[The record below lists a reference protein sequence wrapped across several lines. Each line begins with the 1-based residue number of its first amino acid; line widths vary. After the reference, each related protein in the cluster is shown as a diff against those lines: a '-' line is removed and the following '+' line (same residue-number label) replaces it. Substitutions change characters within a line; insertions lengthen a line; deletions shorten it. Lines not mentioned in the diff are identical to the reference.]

1 MIGRT
6 YSHYRIVRKLGGGG
20 MGVVY
25 EAEDSRLGRTVALK
39 FLPESLAQDQQ
50 ALDRFQRE
58 ARAASALNHPGIC
71 TVHDIGED
79 HGQSFMVLEYLSGST
94 LKHRIAGRPLPIE
107 AVLDLSI
114 EIADALDA
122 AHQRGIVHRD
132 VKPANI
138 FVTEREH
145 AKLLDFGLAKKGR
158 DAGMPAD
165 VSSVPTIV
173 IPDEDVTSPGS
184 VVGTMAY
191 MSPEQAR
198 GLPLDARTDLFSF
211 GAVLY
216 EMATGRVP
224 FEGETTPLLSDTIL
238 HHDPVPPSRHTP
250 AIPPELERIIDKA
263 LEKDRDVRYQ
273 SAREVLADL
282 KRLKRDTGS
291 GKSAVTSAASAR
303 AMAAIAH
310 QPAVPRRWAPRIA
323 IVVMALLGLA
333 FAGWWAMPAPAPRV
347 TGTTRITTDG
357 RYKDPPVTDGTRL
370 YFYVS
375 RLRGRDAPGGVLA
388 QVAATGGDTVVL
400 APVSPY
406 VLDIDSTG
414 TELLTSN
421 SPGTG
426 EATLAVMPVLG
437 GSPRPVGNLRGT
449 GLARHMAAWS
459 PDKASIAYAW
469 NAELRVA
476 ASDGTRSRTLVTAP
490 GPVYAPR
497 WSPDGGRVRYTVQ
510 DAGTGTS
517 SIWEVHADG
526 TNAYTV
532 IAVSSGHNPC
542 CGIWTPDARY
552 FVFEDGGNIWALR
565 EPGLIPRRSSGP
577 VQLTFGPLTFSG
589 VMPSRDGKRLFVRGD
604 QSKGQ
609 LVRYDAT
616 SKRFVPF
623 LPDLSAE
630 GVAVS
635 PDGRSIAYSANP
647 EHTLWRSAIDG
658 SGPVQLTSPPT
669 IAALPR
675 WSPDGTQ
682 IAFFAWTASE
692 TPRIYLVPAAG
703 GTPRRATSGTTP
715 EADPSW
721 SPDGKRLVFGT
732 ALGFDTADSPNMVLR
747 VLDLATGQVSVVP
760 GSKGLFSPRWS
771 PDGRHIVA
779 FTSDSL
785 SLRLYD
791 VATKTWSELVPR
803 GSETLGW
810 ESWLPDSRSVQYT
823 AGADTREIR
832 RVRIDDRRTEL
843 VASLSGLDLAPGVF
857 GPWFGALP
865 DGTPLTL
872 VDAGTHD
879 IYALEWEAP

>member
-1 MIGRT
+1 MIGQT
-6 YSHYRIVRKLGGGG
+6 YSHYRIVRRLGGGG

-25 EAEDSRLGRTVALK
+25 EAEDTRLGRTVALK
-39 FLPESLAQDQQ
+39 FLPESLAEDPQ
-50 ALDRFQRE
+50 ALERFQRE
-58 ARAASALNHPGIC
+58 AKAASALSHPGIC

-79 HGQSFMVLEYLSGST
+79 HGQSFIVLEYLSGST

-107 AVLDLSI
+107 TVLELSI

-132 VKPANI
+132 IKPANI
-138 FVTEREH
+138 FVTDREH

-165 VSSVPTIV
+165 VSSVPTV
-173 IPDEDVTSPGS
+173 VVADEDLTSPGS

-224 FEGETTPLLSDTIL
+224 FEGVTTPLLSDAIL
-238 HHDPVPPSRHTP
+238 HHDPVPPVRYNP
-250 AIPPELERIIDKA
+250 AIPAELDHIIGKA
-263 LEKDRDVRYQ
+263 LEKNRDVRYQ

-282 KRLKRDTGS
+282 KRLKRDTES
-291 GKSAVTSAASAR
+291 GKSAVTPVAAAGVPAVSP
-303 AMAAIAH
+303 
-310 QPAVPRRWAPRIA
+310 QPAAPRRWVTRVA
-323 IVVMALLGLA
+323 IVAAVLLGLA
-333 FAGWWAMPAPAPRV
+333 IAGWWALPAPTPRV

-357 RYKDPPVTDGTRL
+357 RYKDPPVTDGARL
-370 YFYVS
+370 YFYAS
-375 RLRGRDAPGGVLA
+375 RVRGRDAPGGALA
-388 QVAATGGDTVVL
+388 QVSVTGGDTVVL

-437 GSPRPVGNLRGT
+437 GSPRPLGNLQTSGIGRQT
-449 GLARHMAAWS
+449 AAWS
-459 PDKASIAYAW
+459 PDKTSIAYVW
-469 NAELRVA
+469 NAELRIA
-476 ASDGTRSRTLVTAP
+476 ASDGTRSRTMVTAP
-490 GPVYAPR
+490 GPVFAPR
-497 WSPDGGRVRYTVQ
+497 WSPDGRRLRYTVQ
-510 DAGTGTS
+510 DTRTGTS
-517 SIWEVHADG
+517 TIWEANADG
-526 TNAYTV
+526 TNAHPV
-532 IAVSSGHNPC
+532 LVASAGHNPC

-565 EPGLIPRRSSGP
+565 EPGLIPRRSSEP

-589 VMPSRDGKRLFVRGD
+589 VTPSRDGKRLFVRGD

-616 SKRFVPF
+616 AKRFVPF
-623 LPDLSAE
+623 LSDLSAE

-635 PDGRSIAYSANP
+635 PDGRSVAYVTNP
-647 EHTLWRSAIDG
+647 EQTLWRSALDG
-658 SGPVQLTSPPT
+658 SGAVQLTFSPT
-669 IAALPR
+669 IAAMPR

-682 IAFFAWTASE
+682 IAFFAWSPSE
-692 TPRIYLVPAAG
+692 TARVYLIPAAG
-703 GTPRRATSGTTP
+703 GTPRRATSGTAP

-721 SPDGKRLVFGT
+721 SPDGKRLLFGT
-732 ALGFDTADSPNMVLR
+732 ALGSDTADSPNMVLR
-747 VLDLATGQVSVVP
+747 VLDLGTGQVSVVP
-760 GSKGLFSPRWS
+760 ASRGLFSPRWS

-791 VATKTWSELVPR
+791 VAAKTWSDLVPR

-823 AGADTREIR
+823 AGQDSREIR

-843 VASLSGLDLAPGVF
+843 VASLSGLELAPATF